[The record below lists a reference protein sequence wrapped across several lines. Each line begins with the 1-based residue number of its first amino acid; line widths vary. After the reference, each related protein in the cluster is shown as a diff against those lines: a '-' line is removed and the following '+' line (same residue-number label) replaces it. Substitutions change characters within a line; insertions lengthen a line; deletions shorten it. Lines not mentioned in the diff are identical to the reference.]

1 MPLGAWSLWPE
12 SDSMS
17 TPSDFTSTGMCPTAC
32 TASVWNSAPRAF
44 AIFASSAIG
53 SIVLLMA
60 YCLIRAYCVAYV
72 RAFAPSRRWLGG
84 FPSSLDIRA
93 VALGAMFRRAT
104 RVAVITEKPFGFE
117 SRWLHQLAALCLG
130 NRIWFLHAGMD
141 LSEVA
146 CHYRKAHVVV
156 VGPFSD
162 SKPSWVDRLCAPSGE
177 VLRAHDRVHEVLPGA
192 VLPPHPAYTD

>member
-1 MPLGAWSLWPE
+1 MDLFQRWLANLTDTITLGQVLAAKDAL
-12 SDSMS
+12 
-17 TPSDFTSTGMCPTAC
+17 
-32 TASVWNSAPRAF
+32 VAF
-44 AIFASSAIG
+44 LAHLLTEHPVEAAIG

-177 VLRAHDRVHEVLPGA
+177 VLRAHDSVHEVLPGA

>member
-1 MPLGAWSLWPE
+1 MDLFQRWLANLTDTITLGQVLAAKDAL
-12 SDSMS
+12 
-17 TPSDFTSTGMCPTAC
+17 
-32 TASVWNSAPRAF
+32 VAF
-44 AIFASSAIG
+44 LAHLLTEHPVEAAIG

-117 SRWLHQLAALCLG
+117 SRWLHQLA
-130 NRIWFLHAGMD
+130 R
-141 LSEVA
+141 S
-146 CHYRKAHVVV
+146 
-156 VGPFSD
+156 
-162 SKPSWVDRLCAPSGE
+162 
-177 VLRAHDRVHEVLPGA
+177 LPGQPHL
-192 VLPPHPAYTD
+192 VPP